1 MGMCLIAAL
10 DLTSVL
16 YWTVIVLKVA
26 FALGAVIF
34 VHELGHYL
42 VARACGVKIEKFM
55 IGFDI
60 GGYKLSWRRGET
72 VYGIGIVPLGGYV
85 KMLGQ
90 DDDPAHIAEQM
101 QKSQVSAGSPDAV
114 EIIGP
119 NGEKYLVDRRSYLA
133 KSVPQRMAIISAGV
147 VMNVI
152 FAFIFATIAYGMGVP
167 YLPCI
172 VAETAP
178 GSPAWR
184 EGLEPGDE
192 IIQLGELVNPTFTQL
207 RGGVTLGDLE
217 EGIPIVVRRAED
229 GSEQRLTLTPE
240 QKNGGLA
247 MIGIVPSFSLTVV
260 DTFDHSPAS
269 RARLVAPPAT
279 DLKTGKPQF
288 QDGDQIVRVGEVAV
302 KNYRDLSIELAR
314 QPDQPL
320 RIAVRRPVNEAGDQ
334 AGHDEKREPDAEQH
348 QELVFEVPAQPLYRF
363 GLVMELGP
371 ITAVQAKSPAKDA
384 GLRAGDVIIA
394 VDGKSI
400 GEGNGG
406 ESWDGATLPDY
417 LRRAASEGRTVAMT
431 IHRPADGQGGE
442 SFDVQITPQQPI
454 MVNSPFPMR
463 APRVPMEANEIGIA
477 YRIENE
483 VVAVK
488 PDTPAAQADLRPGDT
503 IVSATVRLP
512 QDRDGETPEP
522 VTVKFVQDDA
532 NWLAR
537 LIAKVFGGELPAPRT
552 LPNWPQLMDAVQ
564 FAPTGTDVEFTV
576 KRDADAEPLRVKL
589 ETIVDDAAF
598 VAARGFWFRPV
609 ERIREAE
616 SFAQQLK
623 YGWDETAEALTMVFR
638 FLQKLG
644 GQVPLSALGGPIT
657 IAKVAGYSAAEG
669 VPTLLIFLTMLSA
682 NLAVLNFLPI
692 PLLDGGHMVFLA
704 YEWIRGRPANEK
716 FVVALHTAGFIFIV
730 TLMLYVLSLD
740 LGLIPRGL

>member
-1 MGMCLIAAL
+1 MIAAI
-10 DLTSVL
+10 DLTTVL
-16 YWTVIVLKVA
+16 YWTGIVLKVA

-60 GGYKLSWRRGET
+60 GGYKLSWRHGET

-101 QKSQVSAGSPDAV
+101 QKSQVSAASADAV
-114 EIIGP
+114 EVVGP
-119 NGEKYLVDRRSYLA
+119 NGEKYFVDRRSYLA

-147 VMNVI
+147 IMNVI

-184 EGLEPGDE
+184 AGLEPGDE
-192 IIQLGELVNPTFTQL
+192 IIQFGKHVNPTFTQL

-217 EGIPIVVRRAED
+217 KGIPVVVRRAED
-229 GSEQRLTLTPE
+229 GGEERLTLTPE

-247 MIGIVPSFSLTVV
+247 MIGIVPSFSLTLL
-260 DTFDHSPAS
+260 DRLDHSPAA
-269 RARLVAPPAT
+269 RATLISPSA
-279 DLKTGKPQF
+279 DELKIGKPKLE
-288 QDGDQIVRVGEVAV
+288 DGDEIIRVGDVLV
-302 KNYRDLSIELAR
+302 KNYRELSIELAR
-314 QPDQPL
+314 RSDQPL
-320 RIAVRRPVNEAGDQ
+320 RITVRRPVKAADLSPLPAAN
-334 AGHDEKREPDAEQH
+334 RESDDAEH
-348 QELVFEVPAQPLYRF
+348 VELVFEVPAQPLHRL
-363 GLVMELGP
+363 GLVMKMGP
-371 ITAVQAKSPAKDA
+371 VTSIQTDSPAKDA
-384 GLRAGDVIIA
+384 GLAAGDVIEA
-394 VDGKSI
+394 VDGKAI
-400 GEGNGG
+400 GEGAAP
-406 ESWDGATLPDY
+406 ESWDGETLPDY
-417 LRRAASEGRTVAMT
+417 LRRAASEGRSVAMT
-431 IHRPADGQGGE
+431 VRRPAQDQDGE
-442 SFDVQITPQQPI
+442 ILDVQLTPRQSI
-454 MVNSPFPMR
+454 MVNSPFPPR
-463 APRVPMEANEIGIA
+463 APGVPMHASDVGIA
-477 YRIENE
+477 YQIANE
-483 VVAVK
+483 LISVV
-488 PDTPAAQADLRPGDT
+488 PNTRAAKADLRTGDKVT
-503 IVSATVRLP
+503 LAKVHLP
-512 QDRDGETPEP
+512 KDNDGETPDP
-522 VTVKFVQDDA
+522 ITVQLIEDQP

-537 LIAKVFGGELPAPRT
+537 LIRKIFGGEESTDRSV
-552 LPNWPQLMDAVQ
+552 PNWPRLLDAVQ
-564 FAPTGTDVEFTV
+564 YAPVGTQVELTV
-576 KRDADAEPLRVKL
+576 QRGSDATPHQVTI
-589 ETIVDDAAF
+589 ETIAAEDAF
-598 VAARGFWFRPV
+598 VASRGFWFRPV
-609 ERIREAE
+609 ERIRTATTFAE
-616 SFAQQLK
+616 QLR

-644 GQVPLSALGGPIT
+644 SQIPLTALGGPVT

-704 YEWIRGRPANEK
+704 YEWVRGKPANER

-730 TLMLYVLSLD
+730 TLMLYVLALD
-740 LGLIPRGL
+740 VGIIDRGL